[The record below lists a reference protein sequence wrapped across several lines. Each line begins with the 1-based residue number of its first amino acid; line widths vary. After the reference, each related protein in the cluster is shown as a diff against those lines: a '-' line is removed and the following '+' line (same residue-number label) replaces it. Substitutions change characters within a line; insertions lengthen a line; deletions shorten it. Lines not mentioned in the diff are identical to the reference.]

1 MTLPNALTT
10 LRLIAAPAVA
20 LVFLILPRPI
30 ADWVALILFV
40 GASLTDYLDGYL
52 ARAWNQTSAIGAM
65 LDPIADKAMVLI
77 ALVTIAAFY
86 GLTPWIVIPVV
97 VIVFREVFVSGLR
110 EYLGA
115 AAGTL
120 QVTKLAKWKTT
131 VQMVAIAILLAKG
144 IFEHGLFDR
153 MTGMTPEMAMAVLE
167 GEIPDEV
174 GLGWRQTATDAARL
188 GGITLL
194 WIAALLTAITGWEY
208 FQKAR
213 PKLAEAPK

>member
-1 MTLPNALTT
+1 MNLPNVLTVA
-10 LRLIAAPAVA
+10 RLIAAPAVA
-20 LVFLILPRPI
+20 LVFLLLPRPY
-30 ADWVALILFV
+30 ADWAALILFV

-52 ARAWNQTSAIGAM
+52 ARAWNQTSPIGAM

-86 GLTPWIVIPVV
+86 GFNPWLVIPIV

-120 QVTKLAKWKTT
+120 KVTDLAKWKTS
-131 VQMVAIAILLAKG
+131 VQMVAIAVLLAKG

-153 MTGMTPEMAMAVLE
+153 MTGMTPEMATAILN
-167 GEIPDEV
+167 GDIADDI
-174 GLGWRQTATDAARL
+174 GLGWRQTATDAARW
-188 GGITLL
+188 GGIALL
-194 WIAALLTAITGWEY
+194 WIAAALTAMTGWEY
-208 FQKAR
+208 FRKAL
-213 PKLAEAPK
+213 PKLSEAPR